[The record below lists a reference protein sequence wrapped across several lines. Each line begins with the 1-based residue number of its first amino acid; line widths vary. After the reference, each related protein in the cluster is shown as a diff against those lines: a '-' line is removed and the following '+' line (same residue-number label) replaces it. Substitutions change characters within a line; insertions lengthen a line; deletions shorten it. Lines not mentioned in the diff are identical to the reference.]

1 MCRANLAWFGY
12 TLVLIPLVLLGCD
25 PSGEQGD
32 RNETGIVKREGQ
44 PDYIRTDENP
54 VVERAVAKARE
65 TYEQF
70 ITASEA
76 GNPNYR
82 GFAIKKGFATPEG
95 GFEHIWVTFKG
106 WDGEKFRGVIDN
118 APVDT
123 KEVRLGNQ
131 VTVTPEELS
140 DWMYIDGNKIVGG
153 YTVRALHY
161 SQPEEAQKAFE
172 QQTGLIVP
180 PVDF

>member
-1 MCRANLAWFGY
+1 MPRANLASFGCAL
-12 TLVLIPLVLLGCD
+12 TLIPLVLLGCN
-25 PSGEQGD
+25 PPGEQAD
-32 RNETGIVKREGQ
+32 RDESGVVKREGQ
-44 PDYIRTDENP
+44 PDYIRTDEDP

-76 GNPNYR
+76 GNPNYQ

-95 GFEHIWVTFKG
+95 GLEHIWVTFKG

-118 APVDT
+118 EPVDT
-123 KEVRLGNQ
+123 QEVRLGDQ

-140 DWMYIDGNKIVGG
+140 DWMYLDGRTLVGG

-161 SQPEEAQKAFE
+161 SQPIEAQKAFE
-172 QQTGLIVP
+172 EQTGMVVP